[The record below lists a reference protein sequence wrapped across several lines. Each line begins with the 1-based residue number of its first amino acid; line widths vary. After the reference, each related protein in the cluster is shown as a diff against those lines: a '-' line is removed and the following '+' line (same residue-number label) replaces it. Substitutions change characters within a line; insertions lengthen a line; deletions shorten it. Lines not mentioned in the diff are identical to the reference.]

1 MENLDI
7 GEGYSEPTIFDGPF
21 TEKEAID
28 YLNELIIK
36 SQRFKKKY
44 GTIYNFIPEL
54 ERNNYGKLIIGENII
69 FKKFTFYI
77 TILLFMIGPIF
88 IFYKIIYKY

>member
-21 TEKEAID
+21 AEKEAIY

-77 TILLFMIGPIF
+77 TILLFMIGPTF
-88 IFYKIIYKY
+88 IFYKITYKY